1 MTYDLGDVVPLG
13 ITITDSTGANANAS
27 AVTCT
32 IYQPDGTSTSGSV
45 TNLSTG
51 LYNCDFQPTQNG
63 RHAVKWVAT
72 GTNASAYSD
81 EFLVRDF
88 TELGIVGLDE
98 VKNHLNIPLT
108 DTTLDDELR
117 SFIDSSSDLAE
128 SYVGQVLGR
137 RTFTSELYDGG
148 TEFIRIRN
156 PKAISITS
164 VYENDVL
171 VSPSQYVLDYTGQ
184 RLYRIGSGTLYATNS
199 YGYWTQGMNNVSIT
213 YVAGYVNPPMA
224 AKQGVLEIIRHL
236 WQTQRGAINVM
247 SRTNSGD
254 ELYSTPTYSLPR
266 RAMELLDPTS
276 FPGMA

>member
-1 MTYDLGDVVPLG
+1 MTYDLGDVIPLG

-32 IYQPDGTSTSGSV
+32 IYQPDGTTTTGTV
-45 TNLSTG
+45 TNPSTG
-51 LYNCDFQPTQNG
+51 LYNVDFQATQTG
-63 RHAVKWVAT
+63 RHAVKWIAT
-72 GTNASAYSD
+72 GTNAAAYSD
-81 EFLVRDF
+81 EFLIRDF
-88 TELGIVGLDE
+88 SELGIVGLDE
-98 VKNHLNIPLT
+98 VKTHLNIPLT
-108 DTTLDDELR
+108 DSSLDEELR
-117 SFIDSSSDLAE
+117 SFIDSGSDLAE
-128 SYVGQVLGR
+128 SYVGQILGR

-156 PKAISITS
+156 PKVISITS
-164 VYENDVL
+164 VYENGAL
-171 VSPSQYVLDYTGQ
+171 VSASNYVLDYTGQ

-236 WQTQRGAINVM
+236 WQTQRGSINVM
-247 SRTNSGD
+247 TRGGAGD
-254 ELYSTPTYSLPR
+254 ELYNTPTYSLPR

>member
-32 IYQPDGTSTSGSV
+32 IYQPDGTTTTGSV
-45 TNLSTG
+45 TNPSTG
-51 LYNCDFQPTQNG
+51 LYNVDFSPTQVG
-63 RHAVKWVAT
+63 RHAIKWVAT

-81 EFLVRDF
+81 EFIVRDF
-88 TELGIVGLDE
+88 TELGIVGLAE
-98 VKNHLNIPLT
+98 VKAHLNIPSTLT
-108 DTTLDDELR
+108 TDDEELR
-117 SFIDSSSDLAE
+117 RFIDAGSDLAE
-128 SYVGQVLGR
+128 GYVGQVLGR
-137 RTFTSELYDGG
+137 RTFTDELYDGG
-148 TEFIRIRN
+148 TEFVRIRN

-164 VYENDVL
+164 VYENDSL
-171 VSPSQYVLDYTGQ
+171 VSSNAYNLDYTGQ

-199 YGYWTQGMNNVSIT
+199 YGYWTGGFNNIKIT

-236 WQTQRGAINVM
+236 WTTQRGAMNVM
-247 SRTNSGD
+247 GRVQSGD